1 MMTLF
6 VKCLRLNL
14 KTNNLRETTF
24 SPIVWCYFLKFVKQ
38 HYHENLHT
46 MCLIIQKN
54 PPNTITCNRKNTHNY
69 GIKTCITIERRKA
82 RLAVADSYYLCLIML
97 NNLAFMCSSNNL
109 LVTIV
114 MISLSFLFSAYLTY
128 S

>member
-1 MMTLF
+1 M
-6 VKCLRLNL
+6 
-14 KTNNLRETTF
+14 
-24 SPIVWCYFLKFVKQ
+24 KFIKQ

-46 MCLIIQKN
+46 MCLMLPKKTPQT
-54 PPNTITCNRKNTHNY
+54 NTITCNRKNTLNH
-69 GIKTCITIERRKA
+69 GIKTCIAIERRKA

-109 LVTIV
+109 LVTTV
-114 MISLSFLFSAYLTY
+114 MISLSFLFSSSLTC